1 MTMRALRSMRAATV
15 AALMASAAACSNA
28 FERPEVDLE
37 SVGLA
42 GLGLTG
48 GTLNVNL
55 RVHNPNSFGFRSDRL
70 DYQLFLRRA
79 DAQPGDSAWTRLAEG
94 TYDDDIEVGA
104 RGTTRVTIPVAFTY
118 AGLGEARRSL
128 LNSGSFQYR
137 AVGTV
142 DARTSFGHR
151 TVPFRKTGTFYM
163 NGQTR

>member
-1 MTMRALRSMRAATV
+1 MMMRNMALMRAAA
-15 AALMASAAACSNA
+15 AALLFGSAACSSA

-37 SVGLA
+37 SVGIA
-42 GLGLTG
+42 GLGLSG

-70 DYQLFLRRA
+70 DYQLYLRRA

-94 TYDDDIEVGA
+94 TYDDEIEVGA

-128 LNSGSFQYR
+128 LSSGSFQYR
-137 AVGTV
+137 AIGTV

-163 NGQTR
+163 NGQSR